1 MKKVIVAS
9 MIVAFTALCAAVAL
23 QVSASEDSW
32 RPFEEPAYSKHVDQ
46 GTVVVLGFVKSDC
59 TLCNSKKG
67 KMSPILADSR
77 YSNVV
82 PYKVDMDQQPALV
95 QKLNV
100 TSHPT
105 VIVFKNKKEVGRLTG
120 DITEAQFRALLD
132 KAE

>member
-1 MKKVIVAS
+1 MKKIMIALVFVAC
-9 MIVAFTALCAAVAL
+9 AALCAAFAL
-23 QVSASEDSW
+23 QVSASEGSW
-32 RPFEEPAYSKHVDQ
+32 RPFDEPAYTQHVDK
-46 GTVVVLGFVKSDC
+46 GSVVVLGFVKPKCS
-59 TLCNSKKG
+59 LCDSKKG
-67 KMSPILADSR
+67 KMAPILADSR

-105 VIVFKNKKEVGRLTG
+105 VIVFKNKKEVARLTG
-120 DITEAQFRALLD
+120 DITEAQFRAALD